1 MMNLPK
7 AMSLKTNSITYMA
20 LLLLTSDGFSPR
32 ATSTSPNSQS
42 SKMNSIVYQ
51 KQFQSAPATV
61 RMAQPFP
68 TQFAPQ
74 ILSQPNLV
82 PPLVRAPHTNTFPAP
97 VQRPPMALA
106 SQMPPPLTTGLM
118 SHARLPHV
126 ARGPCGSL
134 SGVRGNQA
142 QAALKAEQDM
152 KVSTVLTAN
161 RARICL

>member
-1 MMNLPK
+1 MFCFF
-7 AMSLKTNSITYMA
+7 T
-20 LLLLTSDGFSPR
+20 
-32 ATSTSPNSQS
+32 
-42 SKMNSIVYQ
+42 
-51 KQFQSAPATV
+51 
-61 RMAQPFP
+61 
-68 TQFAPQ
+68 Q

-152 KVSTVLTAN
+152 KVSTVLTAT

>member
-1 MMNLPK
+1 MEWHDPK
-7 AMSLKTNSITYMA
+7 TLAEWAQIYSGISQPSLVGFFF
-20 LLLLTSDGFSPR
+20 LTVQCCMFCFF
-32 ATSTSPNSQS
+32 T
-42 SKMNSIVYQ
+42 
-51 KQFQSAPATV
+51 
-61 RMAQPFP
+61 
-68 TQFAPQ
+68 Q

-126 ARGPCGSL
+126 ARGPCRSL

-142 QAALKAEQDM
+142 QAVLKAEQDM
-152 KVSTVLTAN
+152 KASTVLTAT

>member
-1 MMNLPK
+1 
-7 AMSLKTNSITYMA
+7 
-20 LLLLTSDGFSPR
+20 
-32 ATSTSPNSQS
+32 
-42 SKMNSIVYQ
+42 
-51 KQFQSAPATV
+51 
-61 RMAQPFP
+61 
-68 TQFAPQ
+68 
-74 ILSQPNLV
+74 
-82 PPLVRAPHTNTFPAP
+82 
-97 VQRPPMALA
+97 MALA

-142 QAALKAEQDM
+142 QAALKAEQDL